1 MVAVL
6 VALLALAGA
15 GFATSMVVRR
25 FVSSGRAAV
34 WAGLGAAG
42 ATGVLVVS
50 LFFVSFGECL
60 AENREQPLSWSWSP
74 RRQFCNAPSSHA
86 SVGAYAL
93 FLLPSLLIIVGTI
106 LAKRGPRLSSWPV
119 FALLL
124 VVPFL
129 PAIYVDSLPI
139 YRLDDY
145 PILHAPLLR
154 EAADGQPPR
163 VCYVYGIVFGPR
175 KTPVTE
181 DTERTCVD
189 LLPTRQALALTPAYD
204 EGRTIYDL
212 EWMGKN
218 LTARGLP
225 ARPGGTGIDG
235 LVVKR
240 VYKLPGRKALEGST
254 AISAI

>member
-1 MVAVL
+1 VFVAVL
-6 VALLALAGA
+6 VLAGA
-15 GFATSMVVRR
+15 GFATSLVVRC
-25 FVSSGRAAV
+25 FISSPRAIVLAGIGAV
-34 WAGLGAAG
+34 G
-42 ATGVLVVS
+42 ATAVLVVS

-60 AENREQPLSWSWSP
+60 AENREQPLSWPWSP

-106 LAKRGPRLSSWPV
+106 LAKRGPRLSSWPI

-129 PAIYVDSLPI
+129 PGIYVDSLPI

-154 EAADGQPPR
+154 QAVNGQPAR
-163 VCYVYGIVFGPR
+163 VCYAYGIVFGPR
-175 KTPVTE
+175 KEPVTD

-218 LTARGLP
+218 LTGRGLP
-225 ARPGGTGIDG
+225 VRPGGTGIDG

-240 VYKLPGRKALEGST
+240 VYKLSGRKALEGST